1 MTLIKNGQAWILAAS
16 YHLKCKNRKAVSTQ
30 GCSEKVALGFALPPF
45 PEFSRNA
52 FHPVCCLVQVGTG
65 QGFQAYSKY
74 KKSPEL
80 ENLEILYDI
89 LLAGE
94 RLYLH
99 GGLYTKEF
107 LENGVQIRSCHGDRG
122 VDLFRMHRPWK
133 SQEKSV
139 GGLES

>member
-1 MTLIKNGQAWILAAS
+1 MDFSVILDS
-16 YHLKCKNRKAVSTQ
+16 NDLKCKNRKAVSTQ

-99 GGLYTKEF
+99 GGLYAKEF
-107 LENGVQIRSCHGDRG
+107 LGDGVKIRSCHGDRRFA
-122 VDLFRMHRPWK
+122 LLRMHRPWK
-133 SQEKSV
+133 NQKKSG